1 MYGLGEW
8 WWWYGFL
15 FKSTFL
21 FSSRKFKY
29 DWFAP
34 VDEREIVHDTISTW
48 YRASSNGTL
57 AIARLGHS
65 KKCSLLILSYVLTTI
80 SDGSGIYTRICCAI
94 SRNF

>member
-1 MYGLGEW
+1 MGWMVEGNDDDDDLV
-8 WWWYGFL
+8 FL

-65 KKCSLLILSYVLTTI
+65 KKCSSLFSLLV
-80 SDGSGIYTRICCAI
+80 RM
-94 SRNF
+94 